1 MTGSKQRVIGQ
12 RTRRADAPPK
22 LMGQEHYT
30 GDLRLPGML
39 HARPVLS
46 VAAHARIVGIDSSSA
61 LAVEGVIAVLT
72 AADLPFAP
80 QGGPPRASE
89 SLAKSEIV
97 FAGQPVALVLA
108 ETPVAAAIAA
118 ELVEV
123 DIEELPAVVDIDAAI
138 ALDSPL
144 ARVITSMTEDA
155 AEAAMHGIAAGG
167 AQKEPVE
174 RLSANVSGRTHL
186 KMGDIAAGLAAAD
199 AIAEGVFETAWI
211 HQGYI
216 EPQTC
221 VAAPDGMGGV
231 VVHASTQ
238 GMFRTRQVVAQTLG
252 LSEEK
257 VRLVAMPVGGAFGG
271 KFGLIEPL
279 TAAAALAVGR
289 PVRLELTRTEDFLAS
304 NPAPAGKIE
313 VRVGAT
319 RDGKVTAV
327 QGHLLWDTGAYPGSP
342 MSAAAFSIAGCYHFP
357 NIDIRGYE
365 VMTNRLGPGAYRAP
379 GNPQGCFAIE
389 SVMDDLAGKLGIDP
403 LEFRLKNVPSEGDPR
418 PDGPA
423 WPVIGITDCLLP
435 LKDHPLWTGRGE
447 AASSNRRYREGVGIA
462 VGGWRGG
469 LEPAAAWCLVD
480 ASGVINV
487 VVGAVDLTGTYTT
500 MRMIAAETIG
510 VDYDLVRVVSADSSN
525 APYSGGSGGSKITYT
540 VGQAV
545 ERAAEDAKSQILE
558 LASQVLEAAPH
569 DLEIFGDRV
578 RVKGMPADAPY
589 ELTIKKIAS
598 LTSGFGARYAP
609 VAGRGTGA
617 QTAAAPGFSAQLAR
631 VRVDMETGEV
641 TMLDY
646 VVTQDVGHA
655 LNPAAVEG
663 QMIGAVAQG
672 IGWGLYERLI
682 HDSDGQMTSST
693 LMEYALPHAAAIPH
707 VEVII
712 VEVPSP
718 DGPFGARGVG
728 EPPVVPG
735 AAAIANA
742 IHAATGVRPAA
753 IPITSERLW
762 RAMHEGDEA

>member
-1 MTGSKQRVIGQ
+1 MTTSEQRIIGK
-12 RTRRADAPPK
+12 RTPRADAPAK
-22 LMGQEHYT
+22 LMGQEHFT

-46 VAAHARIVGIDSSSA
+46 VAAHARLIGVDSA
-61 LAVEGVIAVLT
+61 AARDVEGVVAVLT

-80 QGGPPRASE
+80 KGGPPRVSE
-89 SLAKSEIV
+89 SLAKQEIV
-97 FAGQPVALVLA
+97 YAGQPVALVLA
-108 ETPVAAAIAA
+108 ESPAAAAIAA

-123 DIEELPAVVDIDAAI
+123 EIEELPAVLDIET
-138 ALDSPL
+138 ALTPESPL
-144 ARVITSMTEDA
+144 TRVLTSVTEDA
-155 AEAAMHGIAAGG
+155 SEAAMHGITAGG
-167 AQKEPVE
+167 EQQEPVE
-174 RLSANVSGRTHL
+174 RLSANVSGRAHL
-186 KMGDIAAGLAAAD
+186 KMGDVEAGFAAAD
-199 AIAEGVFETAWI
+199 ETTEGTFRTSWI

-221 VAAPDGMGGV
+221 VAAPDGLGGV
-231 VVHASTQ
+231 VVYASTQ
-238 GMFRTRQVVAQTLG
+238 GLFRTRQVIGQTLG
-252 LSEEK
+252 LPEEK
-257 VRLVAMPVGGAFGG
+257 VRVTAMPVGGAFGG

-279 TAAAALAVGR
+279 TAAAALASGR
-289 PVRLELTRTEDFLAS
+289 PVRLEFTRNEDFLAA
-304 NPAPAGKIE
+304 NPAPAGKIQ

-327 QGHLLWDTGAYPGSP
+327 QAHLLFDTGAYPGSP
-342 MSAAAFSIAGCYHFP
+342 MSAAAFSVAGCYHFP
-357 NIDIRGYE
+357 NLDIRGYE
-365 VMTNRLGPGAYRAP
+365 VMTNRVGPGAYRAP

-389 SVMDDLAGKLGIDP
+389 SVMDDLAGKLDLDP
-403 LEFRLKNVPSEGDPR
+403 IEFRLMNVPSEGDPR

-423 WPVIGITDCLLP
+423 WPVIGIRDCLLP
-435 LKDHPLWTGRGE
+435 LKDHPLWTGRN
-447 AASSNRRYREGVGIA
+447 ASASNGRYREGVGVA

-510 VDYDLVRVVSADSSN
+510 VDYDLVRVVTGDSSN

-545 ERAAEDAKSQILE
+545 ERAAEDAKQQILE
-558 LASQVLEAAPH
+558 LAGQVLEAAPH
-569 DLEIFGDRV
+569 DLEISGDRV
-578 RVKGMPADAPY
+578 RVKGMPADDAY

-617 QTAAAPGFSAQLAR
+617 QTQAAPGFSAQLAH
-631 VRVDMETGEV
+631 VRVDTETGEV
-641 TMLDY
+641 TVLDY
-646 VVTQDVGHA
+646 VATQDVGHA

-672 IGWGLYERLI
+672 IGWGLYERLL
-682 HDSDGQMTSST
+682 HDDDGQMTSST
-693 LMEYALPHAAAIPH
+693 LMDYALPHAAAVPN
-707 VEVII
+707 VEAII

-718 DGPFGARGVG
+718 NGPLGARGVG

-753 IPITSERLW
+753 IPVTSERLW
-762 RAMHEGDEA
+762 RSMHDGDEA